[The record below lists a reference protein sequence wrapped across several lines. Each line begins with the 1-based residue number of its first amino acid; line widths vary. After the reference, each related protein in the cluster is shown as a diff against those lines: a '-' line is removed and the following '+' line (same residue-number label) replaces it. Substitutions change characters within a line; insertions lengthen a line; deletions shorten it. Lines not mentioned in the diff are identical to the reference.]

1 MTLWFIVLLAG
12 ISLPTAAQQEQP
24 LASPA
29 QSVVQIL
36 AKSECTTSQ
45 QGSGVLVEPGIVLTS
60 LHVVEGAENVKI
72 VKDGKIYYSSAHI
85 LAPELDL
92 CLLRVPALPGRPTL
106 RANEDAIKVGV
117 KVTAIGFPGGSGL
130 TETSGII
137 TEQWHFRGSN
147 LIQSN
152 ASVWHGNSGGGL
164 FTKDGHLIGIVTFG
178 LLAYEG
184 LNFCVPVSCVP
195 SLLRRPWQEGAKIS
209 LCRSRELFLESFL
222 EGMTEDPSNR
232 PAWNAYSSAWVASR
246 PKDPDAWY
254 SLGHSLS
261 IQVSEGGPASSLL
274 EGAQQAYR
282 KAVDLNPRFARAW
295 NNLGVIQDELGE
307 TEAAIASLRMAVS
320 LKEDYSLARFNLGAA
335 LINRGSYSDAA
346 QSILRG
352 LDLAPDDAASW
363 ARLSLC
369 RAKLG
374 QTTIAIQNIRTAL
387 ALYPMRREWWVDL
400 ARICRTTGRPGE
412 FEASLAFLR
421 DRLPIFAGEISRLT
435 TTTNL

>member
-1 MTLWFIVLLAG
+1 MTPTIIILLAC
-12 ISLPTAAQQEQP
+12 ICLPCAAQQEQP
-24 LASPA
+24 LASPD
-29 QSVVQIL
+29 QSVVQIM

-85 LAPELDL
+85 LVPELDL

-106 RANEDAIKVGV
+106 RANPEAIKVGV
-117 KVTAIGFPGGSGL
+117 KVTALGFPGGSGL
-130 TETSGII
+130 TETSGVI

-152 ASVWHGNSGGGL
+152 ANVWHGNSGGGL
-164 FTKDGHLIGIVTFG
+164 FTEDGRLIGIVTFG

-184 LNFCVPVSCVP
+184 LTFCVPASCVP

-209 LCRSRELFLESFL
+209 LCRSRELFLENFL

-232 PAWNAYSSAWVASR
+232 PAWNAYSRAWVASR

-261 IQVSEGGPASSLL
+261 IQVSEDGTASSLL
-274 EGAQQAYR
+274 EGAQQAYQR
-282 KAVDLNPRFARAW
+282 AVDLNPGFARAW
-295 NNLGVIQDELGE
+295 NNLGAIQDQLGQ
-307 TEAAIASLRMAVS
+307 TEAAIASLRMAVR
-320 LKEDYSLARFNLGAA
+320 LKEDYGLAWFNLGAT
-335 LINRGSYSDAA
+335 LMNRGNYSDAA

-352 LDLAPDDAASW
+352 LDLAPDDATSW

-374 QTTIAIQNIRTAL
+374 QTSIAIQNIRTAL
-387 ALYPMRREWWVDL
+387 ALYPMRRDWWVDL
-400 ARICRTTGRPGE
+400 ARICRAARRPAE
-412 FEASLAFLR
+412 FETSLTFLR
-421 DRLPIFAGEISRLT
+421 SRLPVFAEEISRLT